1 MNQTNDVLISQTE
14 SLLEITLNRPDQ
26 ANAIN
31 QTIVEAI
38 IDAFENANGVRAC
51 TIRGAGKNFCAGFD
65 LSDIDSTSD
74 GDLLWRFLRIETM
87 LQTVHH
93 ANFPVM
99 ALAQGHV
106 VGAGADLFAA
116 CWQRVAAPD
125 CRFQMP
131 GWNFELALGTRR
143 LTALIG
149 SDAARDMLIDT
160 RPVSAEQAAASK
172 LASCVA
178 PNTEWA
184 PTVASFVQRS
194 KTLSATAVQSMLALT
209 SADSRVEDLAAIVT
223 SAGRP
228 GLKNRIN
235 QYRDR
240 MASERAARKAKNA

>member
-1 MNQTNDVLISQTE
+1 MNQTNDVLITQTG

-31 QTIVEAI
+31 QTIVEAM
-38 IDAFENANGVRAC
+38 IDAFEGADNVRAC

-65 LSDIDSTSD
+65 LSDIDSVSD
-74 GDLLWRFLRIETM
+74 GDLLWRFLRIEIM
-87 LQTVHH
+87 LQAVHH
-93 ANFPVM
+93 AGFPVM

-160 RPVSAEQAAASK
+160 RSINTEQAEQSR
-172 LASCVA
+172 LVSCIA
-178 PNTEWA
+178 PTTEWDE
-184 PTVASFVQRS
+184 TVAAFVQRS
-194 KTLSATAVQSMLALT
+194 QSLSPKAVQSLLALT
-209 SADSRVEDLAAIVT
+209 SSDSRSEDLSAIVRT
-223 SAGRP
+223 AGHP
-228 GLKNRIN
+228 GLKDRIN
-235 QYRDR
+235 QYRNR
-240 MASERAARKAKNA
+240 MARDRAARKAGNE